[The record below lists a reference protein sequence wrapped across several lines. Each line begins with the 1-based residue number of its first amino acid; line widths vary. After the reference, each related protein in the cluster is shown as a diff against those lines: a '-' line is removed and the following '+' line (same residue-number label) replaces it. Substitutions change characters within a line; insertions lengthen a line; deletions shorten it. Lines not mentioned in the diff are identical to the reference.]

1 MDLDWPIHEMVSF
14 QQAADVPGNKKR
26 YQTKIIFKQTFM
38 KTSKIVS
45 HSIVTLASIFTLYVI
60 YNTNPVFSA
69 KLFQELR
76 NLSLNT
82 YLTIVSIVGISVS
95 GIVFIFENFKSD
107 DKISNYT
114 LFICTILSVIFI
126 FNLFWLQS
134 ILLIFEIL
142 GAILIFLVWIFSMYK
157 IFFYEKSDLK

>member
-1 MDLDWPIHEMVSF
+1 
-14 QQAADVPGNKKR
+14 
-26 YQTKIIFKQTFM
+26 M
-38 KTSKIVS
+38 KTSKIVL

-82 YLTIVSIVGISVS
+82 WLTAVTTIAIYAS
-95 GIVFIFENFKSD
+95 GIAFIVENFKNE

-114 LFICTILSVIFI
+114 LFICTILVIILSV
-126 FNLFWLQS
+126 NLFFLLS
-134 ILLIFEIL
+134 IIYAIGILVAIL
-142 GAILIFLVWIFSMYK
+142 GSLIIFYVFNK
-157 IFFYEKSDLK
+157 VTYPFWKK